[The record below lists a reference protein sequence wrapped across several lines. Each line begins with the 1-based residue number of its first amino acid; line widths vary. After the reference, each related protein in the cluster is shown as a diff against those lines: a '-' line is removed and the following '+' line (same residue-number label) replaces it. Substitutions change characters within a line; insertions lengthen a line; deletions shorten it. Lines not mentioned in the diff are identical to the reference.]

1 MVRPDL
7 AVTISPGL
15 LAVLLGMFSQA
26 AIRPMTGRLRPWRA
40 MARKVP
46 STLAAPHMSYFISS
60 ILLAGLIEIPPESK
74 VNPLPTSTMGAASL
88 FSAGVYLSSIN
99 TGGWAEPLAT
109 DRKALILRASI

>member
-60 ILLAGLIEIPPESK
+60 ILLAGFIEIPPESK
-74 VNPLPTSTMGAASL
+74 VNPFPTRTIGAASL
-88 FSAGVYLSSIN
+88 FSARVYLSLIN
-99 TGGWAEPLAT
+99 TRGWDETVAT
-109 DRKALILRASI
+109 DIKAPIV